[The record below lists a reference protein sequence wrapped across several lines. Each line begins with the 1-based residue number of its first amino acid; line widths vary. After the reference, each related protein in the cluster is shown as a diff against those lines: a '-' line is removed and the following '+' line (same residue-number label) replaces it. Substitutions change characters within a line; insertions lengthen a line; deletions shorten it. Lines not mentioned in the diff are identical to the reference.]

1 MSFTP
6 ESIIL
11 SVSTYAIVSI
21 AGLIKF
27 YLSRK
32 KKNDISALIIPW
44 GSGSTTLAN
53 TFIEEYT
60 HSTNFYL
67 LDLEDR
73 VMSSSLISDQAK
85 EELKTLKTS
94 TDAVLYESK
103 LMVACSTVFEDILQ
117 ALKMDKNRTV
127 IVMVSTPNI
136 ATYLGI
142 KKQIMLTPQGKLQ
155 KEIMMNYTNPL
166 LVAYARSQLD
176 GMKKKNT
183 VLFSTFDDLLGII
196 ESKYGIK
203 KNLS

>member
-11 SVSTYAIVSI
+11 SVSTYAIVSL

-27 YLSRK
+27 YLSRR
-32 KKNDISALIIPW
+32 KKNDISALIVPFGC
-44 GSGSTTLAN
+44 GSSTLASN
-53 TFIEEYT
+53 FIDEYN
-60 HSTNFYL
+60 HSSPCYL

-73 VMSSSLISDQAK
+73 VFSSSLISDEAK
-85 EELKTLKTS
+85 NEIKNLKTG

-103 LMVACSTVFEDILQ
+103 LMVACNVVLTDILG
-117 ALKMDKNRTV
+117 ALKMDKNRKV

-136 ATYLGI
+136 ANYLGL
-142 KKQIMLTPQGKLQ
+142 KKQIMLSPSGKIQ
-155 KEIMMNYTNPL
+155 KEIMMTYSNPI

-196 ESKYGIK
+196 ENKYSIK